1 MNKTLIYAAIF
12 TLTMAVSV
20 PGTYANPTLQSD
32 KSPHVIGFMEFPQGI
47 RHARILR
54 HTLKIEV
61 PQQSKAVSQLII
73 QAPSNIILR
82 DSIDISDQ
90 SGKKV
95 DAKVSINGQ
104 KATLVFAGQVEPG
117 TTLTID
123 MNKVKKTAPT
133 NGDKMYKVSAVLAG
147 INAELPVGVAQLR
160 VR

>member
-1 MNKTLIYAAIF
+1 MNKTLISAAIF
-12 TLTMAVSV
+12 TLTIAVTVSDA
-20 PGTYANPTLQSD
+20 YANPPLQSD

-54 HTLKIEV
+54 HTLKLEV

-73 QAPSNIILR
+73 EAPSNIIIR
-82 DSIDISDQ
+82 DSIDVFDQ

-95 DAKVSINGQ
+95 DSKISINGQ
-104 KATLVFAGQVEPG
+104 KATLVFTGQVEPG

-133 NGDKMYKVSAVLAG
+133 NGDKMYKVSAVLVG
-147 INAELPVGVAQLR
+147 INAELPVGIAQLR
-160 VR
+160 VH

>member
-12 TLTMAVSV
+12 SLTMAVSV

-82 DSIDISDQ
+82 DSIDVSDQ

-133 NGDKMYKVSAVLAG
+133 NGDKMYKVSAVLVG
-147 INAELPVGVAQLR
+147 INAELPVGIAQLR
-160 VR
+160 VH